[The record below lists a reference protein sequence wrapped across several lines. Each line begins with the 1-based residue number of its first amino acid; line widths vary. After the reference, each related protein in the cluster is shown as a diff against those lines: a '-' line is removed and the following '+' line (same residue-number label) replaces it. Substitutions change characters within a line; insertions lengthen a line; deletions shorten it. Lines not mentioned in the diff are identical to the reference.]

1 MMLRKKLYWL
11 ISLPLLVYLG
21 CAKQTSPTG
30 GPKDTIPPRVIS
42 SNPTAET
49 INFSGRKIEI
59 TFSEFI
65 GLNNPKEQLIITP
78 SVGKDFEI
86 TAKKKTVVIEFDKPL
101 EPNTTYTINFRDAV
115 QDLTEKNPVRNFQFA
130 LSTGAYIDSL
140 SISGTIT
147 DLLTGRKSADA
158 TVAITPDNDTF
169 NIFKHP
175 ATIFTKTDKQG
186 VFHIDHL
193 KPGNYF
199 IYAIADKNKN
209 LFADSK
215 SEAYG
220 FQSESI
226 NLTTD
231 TAQVN
236 IGLVKLDAR
245 PLKVSS
251 ARPYN
256 TYFNIRTSKNVRE
269 IKLSASD
276 GSPLQYSFAEDQSN
290 VKLFNTTGTKDSLAF
305 HFTALDSIG
314 NYLDTLLYAKYSD
327 REIEPEKFT
336 MSVEPGSLIADR
348 GTFEATIKF
357 SKPVPTINYDSI
369 YFEID
374 SLTRINFQQEDF
386 TSDKKTNTLVI
397 KKRFNKNLYPA
408 IDQAKPAKADT
419 VPKQKFKNNF
429 HQGKAAFISVEGDSS
444 QVSNTTIQPQNGETL
459 SKIIY
464 EFKTTETV
472 LVQLLNRDQK
482 VVQQIHNKP
491 VGQFE
496 NLSPGDYLVR
506 VIIDRNNNQDWDPG
520 NFYTKEEPEKIIYYI
535 EPEKKSEKITLKANW
550 EFVLAPMLIT
560 Y

>member
-1 MMLRKKLYWL
+1 MMPRKKLYWL

-42 SNPTAET
+42 SNPAEET
-49 INFSGRKIEI
+49 INFGGRKIEI

-65 GLNNPKEQLIITP
+65 GLNNPKEQVIITP

-86 TAKKKTVVIEFDKPL
+86 TAKKKTVVLEFDKAL

-130 LSTGAYIDSL
+130 LSTGSYIDSL
-140 SISGTIT
+140 SISGSISN
-147 DLLTGRKSADA
+147 LLTGKKGEDA

-186 VFHIDHL
+186 LFRIDHL
-193 KPGNYF
+193 KPGKYF
-199 IYAIADKNKN
+199 IYAITDKNKN
-209 LFADSK
+209 LVADSK
-215 SEAYG
+215 TEAYG
-220 FQSESI
+220 FRSESL
-226 NLTTD
+226 NLTND
-231 TAQVN
+231 TAQIN

-269 IKLSASD
+269 IKLTAVN
-276 GSPLQYSFAEDQSN
+276 GSPLEYSFTDDQSN

-305 HFTALDSIG
+305 NFTALDSIG
-314 NYLDTLLYAKYSD
+314 NYIDTVLYAKYSD
-327 REIEPEKFT
+327 REVEPEKFT
-336 MSVEPGSLIADR
+336 MAVDPGMLIADR
-348 GTFEATIKF
+348 GTFDATLKF
-357 SKPVPTINYDSI
+357 SKPVTTIIYDSI

-374 SLTRINFQQEDF
+374 SLTRINFQKEDF
-386 TSDKKTNTLVI
+386 TTDKKSNTLLM
-397 KKRFNKNLYPA
+397 KKRFNKNLFPV
-408 IDQAKPAKADT
+408 IDQNKPAAADT
-419 VPKQKFKNNF
+419 TPKRKMKNNF
-429 HQGKAAFISVEGDSS
+429 HLGTAAFISVEGDSS
-444 QVSNTTIQPQNGETL
+444 KVSNTPIEPQNGETL

-472 LVQLLNRDQK
+472 VIQLLDREQK
-482 VVQQIHNKP
+482 VVQQIYNKP

-496 NLSPGDYLVR
+496 NLLPGEYSVR
-506 VIIDRNNNQDWDPG
+506 VIIDRNKNQDWDPG
-520 NFYTKEEPEKIIYYI
+520 NFYKNEEPEKIIYYV
-535 EPEKKSEKITLKANW
+535 EPEKKSERITLKSNW